1 MGIKTILTDE
11 KDSSKIKEKNSKTM
25 KKRPKL
31 IKNHM

>member
-11 KDSSKIKEKNSKTM
+11 KDNGKNEKVATIAF
-25 KKRPKL
+25 KKRDKM